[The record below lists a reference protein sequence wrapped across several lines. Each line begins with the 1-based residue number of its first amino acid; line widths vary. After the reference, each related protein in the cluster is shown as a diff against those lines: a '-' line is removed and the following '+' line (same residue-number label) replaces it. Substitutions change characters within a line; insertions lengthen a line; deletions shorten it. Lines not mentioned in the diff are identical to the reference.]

1 MHLRT
6 AHKNIKGMQEIGYKF
21 KILQNLNW
29 ERDW

>member
-1 MHLRT
+1 
-6 AHKNIKGMQEIGYKF
+6 MQEIGYKF